1 VNKHATCLP
10 SATIHNPFISPTST
24 PSPPCCL
31 QTRRSPLNEA
41 HARFY
46 LASVVLALEYLHSRH
61 LVYRDLKPENLLI
74 GNDGYVKVG
83 RPSYVSSYPVLS
95 DGMFA

>member
-1 VNKHATCLP
+1 M
-10 SATIHNPFISPTST
+10 
-24 PSPPCCL
+24 
-31 QTRRSPLNEA
+31 QTRRSPLSEP

-83 RPSYVSSYPVLS
+83 SPSYVLCPDSLYSCCLPCMWFLVS
-95 DGMFA
+95 HA